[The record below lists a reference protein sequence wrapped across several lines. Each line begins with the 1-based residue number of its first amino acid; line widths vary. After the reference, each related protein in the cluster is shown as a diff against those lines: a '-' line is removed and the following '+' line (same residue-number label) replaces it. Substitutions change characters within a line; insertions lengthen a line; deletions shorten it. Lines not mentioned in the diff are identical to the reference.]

1 MGKAYSDKERE
12 EIRTRVL
19 EAALDLYHANNS
31 KSLNISE
38 ITKRAGISQGGFYNF
53 WQDKEAL
60 ILDIVKY
67 RADQKLDLLRE
78 KFKVS
83 LNNPADF
90 LINAMYNYGMDLKIK
105 ADTNPLYANSFSV
118 LLRDSKDV
126 SSRIEIL
133 YADFIQDLADYWV
146 SKGLNISVDKRGII
160 NSFTGI
166 FILFSNSKQFDDTYF
181 EEILKIYIEST
192 IKKYI
197 H

>member
-60 ILDIVKY
+60 ILDIVKC

-118 LLRDSKDV
+118 LQIGRASCRERV
-126 SSRIEIL
+126 
-133 YADFIQDLADYWV
+133 
-146 SKGLNISVDKRGII
+146 
-160 NSFTGI
+160 
-166 FILFSNSKQFDDTYF
+166 
-181 EEILKIYIEST
+181 
-192 IKKYI
+192 
-197 H
+197 